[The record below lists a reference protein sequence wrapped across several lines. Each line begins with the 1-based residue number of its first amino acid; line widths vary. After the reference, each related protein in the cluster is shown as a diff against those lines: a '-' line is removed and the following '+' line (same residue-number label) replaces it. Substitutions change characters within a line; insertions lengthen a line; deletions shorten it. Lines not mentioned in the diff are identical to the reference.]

1 MAGIHYLS
9 FIPAEN
15 PAHRSQGVNLLLMV
29 DNPGE
34 DAAVTV
40 RFYGSDGSGLA
51 GSFCPGAE
59 LSGA

>member
-29 DNPGE
+29 DNQGGG
-34 DAAVTV
+34 
-40 RFYGSDGSGLA
+40 RRRYGAFLR
-51 GSFCPGAE
+51 
-59 LSGA
+59 LRRL